1 MAAVSLVSWLLAG
14 VLAVTCLSVAR
25 SAWNFGERGPG
36 ISRMALLSGLLD
48 AAATA
53 GLFRLVV
60 PWSTGTTMLW
70 VVATAALAVAVA
82 GAVIRWPVL
91 PSHSGLLDFEES
103 EPGSAEPDASKP
115 GTTEPAHEG
124 TVRTKASRKVK
135 KKPKRKEPGRRAVAV
150 RAVVLAAV
158 VAFSFAVG

>member
-1 MAAVSLVSWLLAG
+1 MAFSLISWLLAG
-14 VLAVTCLSVAR
+14 VLAVTCLTVAR

-53 GLFRLVV
+53 GFFRLVV
-60 PWSTGTTMLW
+60 PWSTGTTLLW
-70 VVATAALAVAVA
+70 VVAMAALAVAVA

-103 EPGSAEPDASKP
+103 GPDTSEPVSTEPGD
-115 GTTEPAHEG
+115 EG
-124 TVRTKASRKVK
+124 TVRTKPSRKVK
-135 KKPKRKEPGRRAVAV
+135 KKSKKKEPGRRAVAA
-150 RAVVLAAV
+150 RAAVLAAV
-158 VAFSFAVG
+158 VVLSFAVG